1 MCGGCETGGWAIA
14 SDLPR
19 TDCLVTVRFEDGST
33 AEATF
38 SNGQFS
44 VAGVVAWRLR
54 IEPSS

>member
-1 MCGGCETGGWAIA
+1 MA
-14 SDLPR
+14 SDLPK